1 MSDDCN
7 HEMIDLE
14 LYERLFR
21 DKNKKKR
28 IWERQNMLTYK
39 RRRKG
44 KKELRVSTSA
54 VVVPV
59 NVFFLLLPN
68 RIGIKKKENRTGLSE
83 LRWSFYY

>member
-1 MSDDCN
+1 
-7 HEMIDLE
+7 
-14 LYERLFR
+14 
-21 DKNKKKR
+21 
-28 IWERQNMLTYK
+28 MLTYK